1 MKKLLLA
8 IGLSCSLL
16 FPLTAC
22 GSEHPGVSGANSSS
36 ASVSDNDNLQDAG
49 DSATISSSEEANT
62 SDKGIP
68 GMESFAIRAV
78 LEGDPFFIPMTDG
91 TPAPEAAGDTYSM
104 SYVSSS
110 SGDSGIQYDY
120 SITQDSDDEIISAS
134 FGIMSTTASE
144 QELLSAA
151 DLYFYAV
158 SIIPYDTSDEDTLSA
173 WFEETLPIT
182 TEEGNTIAVG
192 DAIYQLY
199 GTPGVTYWVDI
210 SRSN

>member
-1 MKKLLLA
+1 MKKLILA

-16 FPLTAC
+16 FLLTAC
-22 GSEHPGVSGANSSS
+22 GSEQPGRSGSNSSN
-36 ASVSDNDNLQDAG
+36 ASVSDNDNLQGAG

-62 SDKGIP
+62 SNKGIP
-68 GMESFAIRAV
+68 GMKSFAIRAV
-78 LEGDPFFIPMTDG
+78 LEGDPFYIPMTDG
-91 TPAPEAAGDTYSM
+91 TPAPEAAGDTYFM